1 LARPQLAGFQVSTGE
16 KAGSLIP
23 APRRGARG
31 EAFRFNR
38 FPTTS
43 GFGIA
48 FAWNHWQEDP
58 SAMISAAIRSLSRVP
73 IPLRS
78 LAVCVACEECFELGE
93 ATCPSCGSDEHVPL
107 LHLLEGR
114 ILNLTGCN

>member
-1 LARPQLAGFQVSTGE
+1 
-16 KAGSLIP
+16 
-23 APRRGARG
+23 
-31 EAFRFNR
+31 
-38 FPTTS
+38 
-43 GFGIA
+43 
-48 FAWNHWQEDP
+48 
-58 SAMISAAIRSLSRVP
+58 MISAAIRSLSRVP